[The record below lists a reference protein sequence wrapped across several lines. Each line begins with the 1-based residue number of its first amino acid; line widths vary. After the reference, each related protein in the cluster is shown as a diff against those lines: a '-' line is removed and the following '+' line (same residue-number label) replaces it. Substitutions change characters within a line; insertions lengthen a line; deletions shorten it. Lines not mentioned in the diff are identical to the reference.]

1 MIYHLSM
8 SELHLSEERRG
19 AFGALAADLER
30 VFGARFVALVAYDA
44 RRSAAFAESI
54 GVGDLAGAAR
64 LADGWARLDLEVPLL
79 VTPAEF
85 RRSLDAFPL
94 EYGAILRRHAVIA
107 GTPPFD
113 GASIADGDL
122 RRALEVLA
130 KGHVLHLR
138 AGAVAT
144 GGRASEGRALIAAS
158 IDPFRALLANAARL
172 AGQQAA
178 SDEDVT
184 AFGAA
189 HLDLAPDTV
198 RGLLAI
204 DDGLE
209 FDPSAVMPVYLD
221 AAERL
226 WKALDRYEGRA
237 R

>member
-1 MIYHLSM
+1 MSDLS
-8 SELHLSEERRG
+8 LNEERHG
-19 AFGALAADLER
+19 AFRALAADLER
-30 VFGARFVALVAYDA
+30 IFGARFVALVAYDM
-44 RRSAAFAESI
+44 RRSAAFAEAI
-54 GVGDLAGAAR
+54 GVADLAAAAR
-64 LADGWARLDLEVPLL
+64 LADEWARLDLEVPLL
-79 VTPAEF
+79 ITPEEF
-85 RRSLDAFPL
+85 RRSLDAFPV

-107 GTPPFD
+107 GTPPFG
-113 GASIADGDL
+113 GARVADADL
-122 RRALEVLA
+122 RRGLEILA

-138 AGAVAT
+138 AGAIGT

-158 IDPFRALLANAARL
+158 IDPFRALLTNAARL
-172 AGQQAA
+172 AGRDTA
-178 SDEDVT
+178 SDEDV
-184 AFGAA
+184 AVFGAEQ
-189 HLDLAPDTV
+189 LNLAPDTV